1 MLTFT
6 GSQEDKQ
13 AKRSSPSASSR
24 QLVTLMLGIPV
35 AMLSAVRGDYVLAG
49 SLTIALMATTYD
61 KQLVKPLKKVKVK
74 LKIWQMVAG
83 ISIAAIL
90 MGILQPV
97 TVLAGPTG
105 GGGGAPAPGGGGQ
118 GLFSPLQNQ
127 TNTVL
132 TQAGANAAASS
143 ITGIFGLMN
152 ILVAIAGVS
161 AVVYGGYQQS
171 QGHTLRES
179 FTPLAVVLLVYV
191 GCSFVMRLFLGATP

>member
-1 MLTFT
+1 MLIFT
-6 GSQEDKQ
+6 DSQKDEQ
-13 AKRSSPSASSR
+13 AKKSSPSASSR

-35 AMLSAVRGDYVLAG
+35 AMLSATRGDYVLAV
-49 SLTIALMATTYD
+49 SLGIALLATTYD
-61 KQLVKPLKKVKVK
+61 KQVDKLLKKVTVK

-83 ISIAAIL
+83 ISIAAVV
-90 MGILQPV
+90 MGIWQPMAV
-97 TVLAGPTG
+97 VAGPATP
-105 GGGGAPAPGGGGQ
+105 APAPTSAPAGGG
-118 GLFSPLQNQ
+118 GLFSPLQQQ

-132 TQAGANAAASS
+132 TQASAGAAATS

-152 ILVAIAGVS
+152 ILVAIGGVG

-191 GCSFVMRLFLGATP
+191 GCSFVMRLFLGGL